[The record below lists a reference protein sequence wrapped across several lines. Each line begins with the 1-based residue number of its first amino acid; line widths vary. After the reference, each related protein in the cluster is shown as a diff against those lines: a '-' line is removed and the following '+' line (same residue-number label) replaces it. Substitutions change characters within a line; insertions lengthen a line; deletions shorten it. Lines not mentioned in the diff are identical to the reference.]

1 MSKYKVTDK
10 YTVVG
15 ESGEPKLTKKYRRKS
30 STGRGDL
37 HPKSRSL
44 SLGSLNA
51 PQLTVVE
58 ITEPLRSPKL
68 PLGKR
73 SSMEIDY
80 LQFHH
85 LAAKGNPLVY
95 DNMYGYK
102 DQYDSVGKH
111 TEKGIEFLE
120 KFGNFLKKRCDIE
133 TSYASELKRLVKNF
147 QPKRKEEDEYQFTWA
162 RAFLDMLK
170 EVHDMA
176 GQHEVIAE
184 NTQGQ
189 LIGELQKCVGELK
202 TDRRK
207 FLQEGSRVQNQ
218 MKDSLKLLENSKKN
232 YERKY
237 NEADKALDAYRKAD
251 ADINLSRAEVEKTR
265 HLSNKRSSEAED
277 SKNEYASQLQT
288 TNNFQR
294 EYYNTNM
301 PQVFQQ
307 LQDLDERR
315 INKIKSVIET
325 SASIESSVLPIIK
338 TCIDGMNKASESIN
352 VQEDCKLVI
361 DKHRT
366 GFPIPGDIPFED
378 LSTGGQ
384 MNNHNVIKTNN
395 TPINTT
401 KGGTVGG
408 KGKKRG
414 GLFGLFKNTNT
425 DEQREDFGNI
435 PPAQRKAKLCKRI
448 DEIRKQIAHE
458 TAERE
463 GMIKMKEVYTNNT
476 ALGDPNSIDKKLDQ
490 NAEKLN
496 HLQGELKK
504 NQDFLHDAESEMSMR
519 RHGSDDSM
527 THSITSEGSNNI
539 QGSAPGTPV
548 QQHIPPEELYEPV
561 EEPSLDPEPDTFLN
575 DNEND
580 DEFSYPVIGSCRALY
595 PFDAINEGSV
605 SMQENE
611 EMWVLEQ
618 DQGDGWTRVR
628 KNDNSEGFVPT
639 SYVQC
644 HYYDQDA
651 V

>member
-1 MSKYKVTDK
+1 
-10 YTVVG
+10 
-15 ESGEPKLTKKYRRKS
+15 
-30 STGRGDL
+30 
-37 HPKSRSL
+37 
-44 SLGSLNA
+44 
-51 PQLTVVE
+51 
-58 ITEPLRSPKL
+58 
-68 PLGKR
+68 
-73 SSMEIDY
+73 
-80 LQFHH
+80 
-85 LAAKGNPLVY
+85 
-95 DNMYGYK
+95 
-102 DQYDSVGKH
+102 
-111 TEKGIEFLE
+111 
-120 KFGNFLKKRCDIE
+120 
-133 TSYASELKRLVKNF
+133 
-147 QPKRKEEDEYQFTWA
+147 
-162 RAFLDMLK
+162 
-170 EVHDMA
+170 MA

-189 LIGELQKCVGELK
+189 LIVDIQKCVGELK
-202 TDRRK
+202 SDRRK
-207 FLQEGSRVQNQ
+207 FLQEGSKIQSQ
-218 MKDSLKLLENSKKN
+218 MKDSLKSLENSKRN
-232 YERKY
+232 YERKFS
-237 NEADKALDAYRKAD
+237 EADRALDAYRRAD

-265 HLSNKRSSEAED
+265 ALSNKRSQEAEE
-277 SKNEYASQLQT
+277 SKNDYASQLQT
-288 TNNFQR
+288 TNQFQR
-294 EYYNTNM
+294 DYYNTNM

-315 INKIKSVIET
+315 INKIKTVIET

-338 TCIDGMNKASESIN
+338 TCIDGMNKAAQSIN

-378 LSTGGQ
+378 LSCGQ
-384 MNNHNVIKTNN
+384 VNNHNVIKTNS
-395 TPINTT
+395 TPDNRT
-401 KGGTVGG
+401 KSGTLGGG
-408 KGKKRG
+408 KNKKRG
-414 GLFGLFKNTNT
+414 GLFGLFKTANQHQGSKTE
-425 DEQREDFGNI
+425 EQREDFGNI

-476 ALGDPNSIDKKLDQ
+476 ALGDPNSIDKKLEQ

-496 HLQGELKK
+496 HLQAELKK
-504 NQDFLHDAESEMSMR
+504 NQDYLADAESEMTMR

-561 EEPSLDPEPDTFLN
+561 EEPSMEPEPDGFTP
-575 DNEND
+575 DHD
-580 DEFSYPVIGSCRALY
+580 DEFSYPIIGTCRALY
-595 PFDAINEGSV
+595 PFDAAAGAINEGSV

-628 KNDNSEGFVPT
+628 KNDSSEGFVPT
-639 SYVQC
+639 TYVQC